1 MSKVK
6 ITKLKNKS
14 GDLISITDRGDGTGY
29 VQDHEHA
36 VTRFDGPVDVA
47 MKIGKQIAGRKRDDI
62 AYE

>member
-1 MSKVK
+1 MGQVK

-36 VTRFDGPVDVA
+36 VTRFDGPIAKA
-47 MKIGKQIAGRKRDDI
+47 MKEGRRIAGRTRDDI